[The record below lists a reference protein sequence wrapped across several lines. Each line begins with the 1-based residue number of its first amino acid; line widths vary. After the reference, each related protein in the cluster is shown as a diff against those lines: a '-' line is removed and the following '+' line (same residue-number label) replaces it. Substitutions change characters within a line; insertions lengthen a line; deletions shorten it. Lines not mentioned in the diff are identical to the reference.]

1 MTGLHRRGPAARTL
15 ALCLALSASQAP
27 AQTPTPTPTPTP
39 APTSPSEKPAKP
51 GIEAE
56 SHPGHFFVPGHYE
69 PTDGRVVRPIDP
81 PDAKGLT
88 WRAGYWAREQPGWIW
103 QPSGWQKTEAGW
115 SFTPGKWVRVPNQPT
130 AAQLRT
136 NLERMRQAN
145 PMLLNMPQYNSAINN
160 AGNPNANAAGNQI
173 TGHSYF
179 NYSPGSNYASYVNTP
194 GSTQSFFNYS
204 PGSNYSSYA
213 STPGVIPTQSS
224 FNYSPGSVYPSYVPS
239 GATGAY
245 GTPPAGSLGGP
256 PGGNP

>member
-1 MTGLHRRGPAARTL
+1 MTVLHRGPTAWTL
-15 ALCLALSASQAP
+15 ACCLALSASRAQA
-27 AQTPTPTPTPTP
+27 QTPTP
-39 APTSPSEKPAKP
+39 APTQPTDKPVTTATTAKP
-51 GIEAE
+51 GIESE
-56 SHPGHFFVPGHYE
+56 VHPGHFFVPGHYE
-69 PTDGRVVRPIDP
+69 PTDGRTVRPIDP

-103 QPSGWQKTEAGW
+103 QPSGWQKTETGW

-130 AAQLRT
+130 AAQLRS
-136 NLERMRQAN
+136 NLERMRMVN
-145 PMLLNMPQYNSAINN
+145 PMLLNPPQYNPAINT
-160 AGNPNANAAGNQI
+160 GNPNANAAGNQI

-179 NYSPGSNYASYVNTP
+179 NYSPGSNYASYVNSP

-213 STPGVIPTQSS
+213 STPGAIPTQSS

-239 GATGAY
+239 GATGGF